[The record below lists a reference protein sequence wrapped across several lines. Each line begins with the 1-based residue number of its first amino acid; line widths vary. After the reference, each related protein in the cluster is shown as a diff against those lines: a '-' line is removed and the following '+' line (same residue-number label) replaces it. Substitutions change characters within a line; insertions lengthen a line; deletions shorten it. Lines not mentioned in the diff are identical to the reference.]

1 MEKILNFC
9 FVLFYSSERDN
20 FTHIL
25 QVCSTGTGVIVWK
38 WPGII
43 WVHKTYLSAKDGN
56 IMRTKQNDSMETN
69 LMRYTVKNMTGYS
82 SIIDPT
88 NLLSMVHQDSQYRRV
103 YVDKEHFN
111 GLVQDCS
118 ISSALAMEILQS
130 CTTALIYIF
139 NIWTSFL

>member
-1 MEKILNFC
+1 
-9 FVLFYSSERDN
+9 
-20 FTHIL
+20 
-25 QVCSTGTGVIVWK
+25 
-38 WPGII
+38 
-43 WVHKTYLSAKDGN
+43 
-56 IMRTKQNDSMETN
+56 METN

-88 NLLSMVHQDSQYRRV
+88 NLLSMVYQDSQYRRV